1 MRVFFV
7 GVLVVLGGIL
17 LGGVPACGGSSNGS
31 GDQDEETGET
41 GEGAVFECTLE
52 PDADPEWAEVLG
64 CEADFEQV
72 AAAPLDASIPGALSV
87 KTVIDQFDEDALYFQ
102 NSNKYLIH
110 HQFCQPN
117 LSGNGLPI
125 VPALGQFNQTEYYSP
140 SRRFLLGAVT
150 YYEGPDVFVYEIA
163 PYDTATAAMIAKA
176 YERIAGSSYFGDEL
190 HFHPT
195 SLAVEVE
202 SKNLPDS
209 VKIIST
215 EDLFQGIDFQP
226 LNLGVSYGR
235 LRHIS
240 AKELETQYLDFREI
254 VVLDAVPN
262 DISVV
267 SGIITSTYQTPLS
280 HINVLSQNRGTPNM
294 AVIGVFE
301 DGSLMDLDGEW
312 VRYEVTAFE
321 WSVTKSSQ
329 EEADT
334 WWEENKPDAVNI
346 PPLDIS
352 VDGLRDMEDM
362 LDLENGTLSEALA
375 KAIPAFGGKGSHYG
389 GFAHMDQEKCPSP
402 KAFGIPVH
410 YYDQFMKTH
419 GFYDYVAEML
429 EDQKFQTDP
438 AERDKRLATLRD
450 AMRFAPIDQD
460 FLKLVEDKIAEDF
473 DGIRMR
479 FRSSTNCEDLDGFT
493 GAGLYTS
500 LSGDLSDPTKSVA
513 DAIRGVWA
521 SIWFF
526 RAFEERSYRSI
537 DHNGIGMALLVHRS
551 FPEEEA
557 NGVALTG
564 NIFDTTGLEPGF
576 YINVQ
581 QGGASVVKPE
591 FGIQSDQFIYHYDMP
606 GQPIVFLAHSNLV
619 GDGTTVLT
627 NQQTYVLGTALKE
640 IHMFYFDLYGP
651 PSDNPTQF
659 YGMDVEFKFDGDPG
673 EDPKLY
679 VKQARPHAGWGG

>member
-1 MRVFFV
+1 MNAAV
-7 GVLVVLGGIL
+7 GGVIL
-17 LGGVPACGGSSNGS
+17 LGLVSGGFPACAGSDGGTNDS
-31 GDQDEETGET
+31 GAEE
-41 GEGAVFECTLE
+41 EGGTSFECTLE
-52 PDADPEWAEVLG
+52 PASDPEWAEVIG
-64 CEADFEQV
+64 CHADFLQV

-87 KTVIDQFDEDALYFQ
+87 KTVIDQFDEDNLYFQ

-110 HQFCQPN
+110 HQFCQPH

-163 PYDTATAAMIAKA
+163 PYDTSTAGMIAKA
-176 YERIAGSSYFGDEL
+176 YEHIAASAYFGDQL
-190 HFHPT
+190 YFHPT

-202 SKNLPDS
+202 SANLPDS
-209 VKIIST
+209 VKLIST
-215 EDLFQGIDFQP
+215 DDLFQGINFQP
-226 LNLGVSYGR
+226 LNLGISYGR

-240 AKELETQYLDFREI
+240 AKELETEYLDFREI

-294 AVIGVFE
+294 AAIGVFE

-312 VRYEVTAFE
+312 VRFEVTAFE
-321 WSVTKSSQ
+321 WSLTQSTK

-334 WWEENKPDAVNI
+334 WWEENKPDPVNI
-346 PPLDIS
+346 PPLDLS
-352 VDGLRDMEDM
+352 VEDLRDMEDM
-362 LDLENGTLSEALA
+362 LDLESDTLEDALA

-389 GFAHMDQEKCPSP
+389 AFPHMDAEKCPTP
-402 KAFGIPVH
+402 KAFGIPVY
-410 YYDQFMKTH
+410 YYDQFMKQH
-419 GFYDYVAEML
+419 GFDDYVAQML
-429 EDQKFQTDP
+429 TDEKFQNDP
-438 AERDKRLATLRD
+438 AERDKQLAKLRD
-450 AMRFAPIDQD
+450 AMQFASLDAQ
-460 FLKLVEDKIAEDF
+460 FLKAVEDKISEDH
-473 DGIRMR
+473 DGARMR

-500 LSGDLSDPTKSVA
+500 LSGDLNDPGKSVA

-526 RAFEERSYRSI
+526 RAFEERTYRSI

-551 FPEEEA
+551 FPDEEA

-576 YINVQ
+576 YVNVQ
-581 QGGASVVKPE
+581 MGGASVVKPE
-591 FGIQSDQFIYHYDMP
+591 FGTQTDQFIYHYDMP
-606 GQPIVFLAHSNLV
+606 GQPIVFLAHSSLIEE
-619 GDGTTVLT
+619 GTTVLT
-627 NQQTYVLGTALKE
+627 NKETYALGTALKE
-640 IHMFYFDLYGP
+640 IHTFFFHLYGP

-659 YGMDVEFKFDGDPG
+659 YGMDVEFKFDGEPG